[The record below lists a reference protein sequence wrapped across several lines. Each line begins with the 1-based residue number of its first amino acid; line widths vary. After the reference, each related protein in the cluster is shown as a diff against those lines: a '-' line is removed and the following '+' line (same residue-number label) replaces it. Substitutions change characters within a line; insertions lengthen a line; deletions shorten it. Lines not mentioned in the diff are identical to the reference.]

1 MVLRLG
7 WNQYTVALH
16 VSKPLHNLNNHS
28 GTDGWSDL
36 ESNQEIK
43 WNFKQS
49 VKVVHSKSKSSFDDR
64 FALTWNCDKKRKS
77 STTPYNQQQSL
88 SPLVLN
94 AIKLDH
100 KDAEPLPL
108 VIRFKNAWFYLSVEQ
123 YFPKFWNGSKKVTHV
138 ILHQLTFTFDLL
150 TRIVNT
156 KWPQFASCCW
166 AKGAHSL
173 FRTCPMLQLRM
184 SARQRLLSALNLPIS
199 NSCFIKC
206 LIIKVTDD

>member
-1 MVLRLG
+1 MLRLFIRKANYHSMIVLLWLEIVTRRG
-7 WNQYTVALH
+7 
-16 VSKPLHNLNNHS
+16 NL
-28 GTDGWSDL
+28 L
-36 ESNQEIK
+36 QLLIISN
-43 WNFKQS
+43 S
-49 VKVVHSKSKSSFDDR
+49 
-64 FALTWNCDKKRKS
+64 L
-77 STTPYNQQQSL
+77 L
-88 SPLVLN
+88 SPLVVN

-184 SARQRLLSALNLPIS
+184 SARQRFLSALNLPIS